1 MAQMDLPSNA
11 NYTLIENTTPVEGEQ
26 VKSTSTSTSTLKL
39 PVWAAETE
47 VADPRG
53 QPWKELAREET
64 VTFDNGADQVDVLKD
79 RKVTS
84 GAMFVG
90 SLAA

>member
-1 MAQMDLPSNA
+1 MAQMDLPK
-11 NYTLIENTTPVEGEQ
+11 NTTPVEGEQ
-26 VKSTSTSTSTLKL
+26 VKSTSTSKL
-39 PVWAAETE
+39 PAWAAETK
-47 VADPRG
+47 VTGTRA

-64 VTFDNGADQVDVLKD
+64 VTFGDGADQVDVLKG

-84 GAMFVG
+84 GAMFIG